1 MRLFTLK
8 IQGMKSV
15 LCVSSVERA
24 ILSLDGVDAVQVD
37 LATGTVKI
45 RCYDAAVAEEDI
57 KNKIVEAGYG
67 IEAQETPVAAES
79 ANQEAA
85 LKCKCRLLGAIAVIA
100 SLASL
105 ALYLRGLLGLK
116 FNVIMTVAAAEC
128 FCGLLALYVGKK
140 IVLEGFANLFSG
152 RPCMES
158 LTAVGVCSALLY
170 SLFSLYDLSGGNN
183 LAAGNVFAAAAAAV
197 LWWSMLGEY
206 LSVKTLQQ
214 KAEPE
219 TAALPA
225 VLLSRGEKCQVTS
238 ELLLDGDLIVV
249 KRGEIIPAD
258 GSIEAG
264 HAAVDESDFTGSS
277 IPVLKDRGMEVMAG
291 SYVCGGEL
299 TVRVREAAVN
309 LQQDFETR
317 AAAESQENSVD
328 KRAALFLPVILIV
341 AVAVSLNWLFYSGSV
356 GLAGKIFTAVMLITC
371 PCALKSAQSAALLR
385 ALRQTA
391 AMGMQCG
398 GIQPLLLFKEI
409 SVIIFGK
416 TGAITDRKIV
426 VTDFVAYNGVNEEAA
441 LVLAAS
447 LENSSLHPVAG
458 ALKDKVAEEELLTCD
473 KMQYHPG
480 EGISAVCQQTKV
492 CFGVSEYVR
501 RSCRIP
507 EAALQQAESW
517 RQEGKTTL
525 FLAAGRTLCAALA
538 LAEEV
543 PQTGRNLIAS
553 LQAEGIRTILMTGD
567 TKEAASRAASLV
579 GIEKYMGALSPQEK
593 LELVSSISLGGEKVA
608 VVSSCH
614 NDCLEECK
622 ADLRIAMGCRQR
634 IRGRND
640 MADVILQEGRLA
652 SILQAIRLSRKLA
665 VVDRQGIWLFY
676 LLTILLLPFAAGAF
690 YFVVPGLLAQPVYIL
705 LAVLTE
711 GLLLLANAGRI

>member
-170 SLFSLYDLSGGNN
+170 SLFSLYDLNGGNN

-219 TAALPA
+219 TAAFPA

-249 KRGEIIPAD
+249 QRGEIIPAD

-416 TGAITDRKIV
+416 TGTITDRKIV

-441 LVLAAS
+441 LVLAA
-447 LENSSLHPVAG
+447 
-458 ALKDKVAEEELLTCD
+458 
-473 KMQYHPG
+473 
-480 EGISAVCQQTKV
+480 
-492 CFGVSEYVR
+492 
-501 RSCRIP
+501 
-507 EAALQQAESW
+507 LQQAESW
-517 RQEGKTTL
+517 RQEGKTPL

-665 VVDRQGIWLFY
+665 VVERQGIWLFY

-690 YFVVPGLLAQPVYIL
+690 YFIVPGLLAQPVYIL